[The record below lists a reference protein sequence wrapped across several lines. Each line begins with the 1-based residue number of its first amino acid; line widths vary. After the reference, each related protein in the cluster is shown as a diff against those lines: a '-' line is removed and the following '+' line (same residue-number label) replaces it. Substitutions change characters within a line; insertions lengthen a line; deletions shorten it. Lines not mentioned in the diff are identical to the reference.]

1 MTPTGFQLR
10 FEELKPGTA
19 RELLFLTKFLL
30 SFLAPLVSLHFS
42 LKLLWQLQGLLV
54 PLLCC
59 KLTITPTKGGYADSV
74 GIHVKCGVAASF
86 HFMICSWRT
95 WQLGLME

>member
-30 SFLAPLVSLHFS
+30 SFLAVEAALPPPPPPFPLFL
-42 LKLLWQLQGLLV
+42 
-54 PLLCC
+54 P
-59 KLTITPTKGGYADSV
+59 
-74 GIHVKCGVAASF
+74 
-86 HFMICSWRT
+86 
-95 WQLGLME
+95 